1 MFAIIK
7 NKNLIDNT
15 KNSNRL
21 LELFKERKN
30 RQEKMRQ
37 EKMRQEKMRQEKMR
51 QEEEVVQEDEEEE
64 VVQEDQ
70 AKKLNKLFFNINAI
84 KPIFQQPSELMLQ
97 VLKDHEDLQV
107 KINNNKTMLSKFKSI
122 NVIKH

>member
-7 NKNLIDNT
+7 NNKNN
-15 KNSNRL
+15 KNNENSIRL
-21 LELFKERKN
+21 LELFKERK
-30 RQEKMRQ
+30 MRQ
-37 EKMRQEKMRQEKMR
+37 ENMRQENMRQKKEAAP
-51 QEEEVVQEDEEEE
+51 EEEAAPKKEAAPEEEAVSE
-64 VVQEDQ
+64 
-70 AKKLNKLFFNINAI
+70 KKINNIFFNINAI
-84 KPIFQQPSELMLQ
+84 KPILQQPSELMLQ